1 MGSSN
6 YERLLEEI
14 GVGVE
19 LNLGGCVGTIRK
31 CISGG
36 KNGQC
41 LKTVHRMVQRK

>member
-14 GVGVE
+14 GVE

-31 CISGG
+31 SISGG
-36 KNGQC
+36 ENGQC